1 MFQHAQSHKF
11 KLRLTLALVIF
22 CSLIITIKLFA
33 IQVFATGY
41 YRKASI
47 DNSVR
52 IVPIKAPR
60 GVILD
65 KNSQVIVQNRPSYSV
80 YLVPHD
86 VPDIDAASAL
96 LAEMLKM
103 DETYLKEI
111 IAAGWKGRFQPIR
124 LKRDVDFKTIS
135 VLEEH
140 SLDVP
145 GLVFQVEPTR
155 LYPDSG
161 YGSHLYGYVGEVSEN
176 ELEAGKEKYNKGDI
190 IGKKGLERYYN
201 NYLKGRDG
209 VLYLEVS
216 AKGRILGKYPYKNEM
231 PPVTGS
237 TLILNVDWDLQKYA
251 ESLLFQKGQGAVVAI
266 DVSNGDVLALASS
279 PDYDANLFSGVVPP
293 EKWAQIMADSTF
305 PLLNRAVQGV
315 YPPGST
321 FKVFTAA
328 MGLYYGKVAEE
339 KNFDICRGQKKFGNR
354 VFKCWRAGGH
364 GRLDLH
370 GAIVQSCD
378 IYFYQLGLA
387 CGMEL
392 FGQFMPKC
400 RLGQLTG
407 VDIPGEKSG
416 LSPSIEYFNE
426 RYGKNGW
433 TKYLINNLAIGQGEI
448 LVTPIQMAV
457 LYAALANGGT
467 IYKPHIVHKIIDE
480 NNVETEIL
488 PEKLATLPISD
499 ENLHIIVDAL
509 SGVVGEEHGTANWMK
524 IQGMTIAGK
533 TGTAQNPHGD
543 DHAWFV
549 CFAPADNPKIAVAV
563 IVENAGHGSS
573 IAAPIARDII
583 KFYFQDKKLVT
594 GDGPA

>member
-1 MFQHAQSHKF
+1 MFQHAQSHKS
-11 KLRLTLALVIF
+11 KLWLTLILVIF
-22 CSLIITIKLFA
+22 CSLVITIKLFA
-33 IQVFATGY
+33 LQVFATGY

-60 GVILD
+60 GIILD
-65 KNSQVIVQNRPSYSV
+65 RNGRMIVQNRPSYSV

-86 VPDIDAASAL
+86 VPDIDEAAAR
-96 LAEMLKM
+96 LANILNM
-103 DETYLKEI
+103 DETYLKKI

-140 SLDVP
+140 SLDMP

-161 YGSHLYGYVGEVSEN
+161 FGSHLYGYVGEISEN
-176 ELEAGKEKYNKGDI
+176 ELATGNEEYNKGDI

-201 NYLKGRDG
+201 SYLKGRDG

-216 AKGRILGKYPYKNEM
+216 AKGRILGKYPYKHEK
-231 PPVTGS
+231 PPVTGA
-237 TLILNVDWDLQKYA
+237 TLILNIDWGLQKYA
-251 ESLLFQKGQGAVVAI
+251 ESLLFKKGQGAVVAI
-266 DVSNGDVLALASS
+266 DVSSGDVLALASS
-279 PDYDANLFSGVVPP
+279 PIYDANLFSGVVSP
-293 EKWAQIMADSTF
+293 EKWAHIMADSTF

-321 FKVFTAA
+321 FKAFTAA
-328 MGLYYGKVAEE
+328 MGLHYDKISEE
-339 KNFDICRGQKKFGNR
+339 KGFDICRGQKKFGNR

-364 GRLDLH
+364 GKLDLH

-378 IYFYQLGLA
+378 VYFYQLGLA

-392 FGQFMPKC
+392 FGQFMPQC
-400 RLGQLTG
+400 RFGHLTG
-407 VDIPGEKSG
+407 VDIPGEKNG
-416 LSPSIEYFNE
+416 ISPSIEYFNE

-433 TKYLINNLAIGQGEI
+433 TKYLMNNLAIGQGEI
-448 LVTPIQMAV
+448 LVTPLQMAV
-457 LYAALANGGT
+457 LFAALANGGT

-480 NNVETEIL
+480 NDIETEIM
-488 PEKLATLPISD
+488 PQKLATLPISKED
-499 ENLHIIVDAL
+499 LQIIVDAL
-509 SGVVGEEHGTANWMK
+509 GGVVGEEHGTASWMR
-524 IQGMTIAGK
+524 IPGITIAGK

-549 CFAPADNPKIAVAV
+549 CFAPADNPQIAVAV

-573 IAAPIARDII
+573 IAAPVARDII
-583 KFYFQDKKLVT
+583 KFYFQDKETVK
-594 GDGPA
+594 DDKPA

>member
-65 KNSQVIVQNRPSYSV
+65 KDSQVIVQNRPSYSV

-266 DVSNGDVLALASS
+266 DVSNGDVLAIASS

>member
-266 DVSNGDVLALASS
+266 DVSNGDVLAIASS

>member
-47 DNSVR
+47 DNIVR

-190 IGKKGLERYYN
+190 IGKKGW
-201 NYLKGRDG
+201 KD
-209 VLYLEVS
+209 
-216 AKGRILGKYPYKNEM
+216 
-231 PPVTGS
+231 T
-237 TLILNVDWDLQKYA
+237 
-251 ESLLFQKGQGAVVAI
+251 
-266 DVSNGDVLALASS
+266 
-279 PDYDANLFSGVVPP
+279 
-293 EKWAQIMADSTF
+293 
-305 PLLNRAVQGV
+305 
-315 YPPGST
+315 
-321 FKVFTAA
+321 
-328 MGLYYGKVAEE
+328 
-339 KNFDICRGQKKFGNR
+339 
-354 VFKCWRAGGH
+354 
-364 GRLDLH
+364 
-370 GAIVQSCD
+370 
-378 IYFYQLGLA
+378 
-387 CGMEL
+387 
-392 FGQFMPKC
+392 
-400 RLGQLTG
+400 
-407 VDIPGEKSG
+407 
-416 LSPSIEYFNE
+416 
-426 RYGKNGW
+426 
-433 TKYLINNLAIGQGEI
+433 
-448 LVTPIQMAV
+448 
-457 LYAALANGGT
+457 T
-467 IYKPHIVHKIIDE
+467 I
-480 NNVETEIL
+480 T
-488 PEKLATLPISD
+488 T
-499 ENLHIIVDAL
+499 
-509 SGVVGEEHGTANWMK
+509 
-524 IQGMTIAGK
+524 
-533 TGTAQNPHGD
+533 
-543 DHAWFV
+543 
-549 CFAPADNPKIAVAV
+549 
-563 IVENAGHGSS
+563 
-573 IAAPIARDII
+573 
-583 KFYFQDKKLVT
+583 
-594 GDGPA
+594 